1 MKHFCKFEEIM
12 CCISTLS
19 LAMFVCAS
27 TFQQLLHQLL
37 RSTRKGW
44 NSGCYCWVHKLFAHE
59 LLKLRRKNT
68 RSLTFQF
75 GFVTSIFCCLVFTSI
90 PFLASLVL
98 KFCSLLNAESVW
110 STAFLLTLLSEKTQ
124 PNKNSLWTCL

>member
-1 MKHFCKFEEIM
+1 MLYFHAFPCYV
-12 CCISTLS
+12 CVCVDVLVVTS
-19 LAMFVCAS
+19 LV
-27 TFQQLLHQLL
+27 TL